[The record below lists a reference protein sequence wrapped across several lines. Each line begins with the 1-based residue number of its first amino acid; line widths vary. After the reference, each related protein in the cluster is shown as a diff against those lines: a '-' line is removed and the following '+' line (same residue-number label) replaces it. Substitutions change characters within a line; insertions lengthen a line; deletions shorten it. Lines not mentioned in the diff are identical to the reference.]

1 MSSRQ
6 LSQFN
11 TNLLTYGFNFWITS
25 KTLLDKDIIAA
36 IEDAVKYLEKKEV
49 DAICAKISFTL
60 KNSKP
65 PKDNLSKNEH
75 KALKELRFDISIVI
89 LTVEKGGYTVIFNSE
104 DYLEKSMDHIN
115 NVPYQL
121 LTKDPTTKIKAK
133 TLNELKVHW

>member
-1 MSSRQ
+1 MFSRQ

-11 TNLLTYGFNFWITS
+11 TSLLTYGFNFWITS
-25 KTLLDKDIIAA
+25 KTLLNKDIIAA
-36 IEDAVKYLEKKEV
+36 IEDAVKDLEKREV
-49 DAICAKISFTL
+49 DAICAKISLTL
-60 KNSKP
+60 KNFKP

-75 KALKELRFDISIVI
+75 KALKELRFDTSIVI
-89 LTVEKGGYTVIFNSE
+89 LTAGKGGYTVIFNRE

-115 NVPYQL
+115 NVPYRL